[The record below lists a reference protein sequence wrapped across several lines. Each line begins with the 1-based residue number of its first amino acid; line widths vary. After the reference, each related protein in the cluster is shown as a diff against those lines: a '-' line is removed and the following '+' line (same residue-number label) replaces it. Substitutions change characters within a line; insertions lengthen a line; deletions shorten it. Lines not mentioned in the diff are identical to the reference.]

1 MAPTTIQIS
10 QDLLKVLRA
19 RKLYDNESYEDIIW
33 NMLEDTMELSE
44 QTKRNIAKAQAEIKA
59 GKYYTLEQVKEKLGY
74 NNILNNTSDFS
85 TRKN

>member
-1 MAPTTIQIS
+1 MATIIIS
-10 QDLLKVLRA
+10 KELLNQLKA
-19 RKLYDNESYEDIIW
+19 MKLYPKDSYEDIIW
-33 NMLEDTMELSE
+33 DLLEDTMELSE